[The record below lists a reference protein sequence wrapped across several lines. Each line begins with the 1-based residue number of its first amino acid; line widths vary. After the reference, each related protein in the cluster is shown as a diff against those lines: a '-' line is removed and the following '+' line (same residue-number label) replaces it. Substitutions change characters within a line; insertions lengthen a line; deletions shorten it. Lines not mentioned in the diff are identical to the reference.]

1 MVSGVAS
8 TLPNLAVKPKRRGQS
23 LVELPLISPSIADR
37 LARRAPNSYMLSGK
51 QMEEAMGMLI
61 IRHKV
66 KDYGKWR
73 PMLPTGWDRLSTYPT
88 RWPDATRTIAEV
100 ITDWSGNPN
109 AALCPKHAAELEAL
123 LTGTS
128 DHIR

>member
-8 TLPNLAVKPKRRGQS
+8 TLLNLAAKPKRRGQS

-51 QMEEAMGMLI
+51 QMEEAMGMSI

-66 KDYGKWR
+66 KDYRKWR
-73 PMLPTGWDRLSTYPT
+73 PCSTNTPGCRNKRALAIHASSARPLNQAHCAANDVPRLLGV
-88 RWPDATRTIAEV
+88 R
-100 ITDWSGNPN
+100 N
-109 AALCPKHAAELEAL
+109 
-123 LTGTS
+123 
-128 DHIR
+128 